1 MSERETK
8 GFVTTAGNKIV
19 LRTYLSGNESNQLK
33 AIMYADLKIDA
44 SDAANGGKAALA
56 DMPATFILAQ
66 EQKALEF
73 LVVSVN
79 GDTTAPLAVLG
90 DLPEADYNEVLA
102 EVQKIR
108 VPFRTEK

>member
-1 MSERETK
+1 MERETRE
-8 GFVTTAGNKIV
+8 FTTPQGSKIV
-19 LRTYLSGNESNQLK
+19 LRAYLSGKESNELK

-44 SDAANGGKAALA
+44 SDAANGKVGLA
-56 DMPATFILAQ
+56 EIPAGFMIKQ

-79 GDTTAPLAVLG
+79 GDATNPIEALG
-90 DLPEADYNEVLA
+90 NLPEAEYNAVLA

-108 VPFRTEK
+108 VPFKTEK